1 MQSSNWERAVKVT
14 SEVMRVRTRRV
25 EESLKPFAG
34 FFNSCA
40 DAIAEGLKSIS
51 PLAVKCSV
59 SEADIKKIP
68 SASFRSNCVKF
79 EASGKSFNACF
90 QVDRQFNNLLCDAG
104 LGGNG
109 LWNLSGDDALRPPS
123 KFEAMLVKH
132 FVNVVA
138 ECIPKTHLA
147 ATGQE
152 VVLLKEEDPGPQD
165 TQKAPYIRCIS
176 AKFLVNIV
184 SLSAE
189 VSISFPQSE
198 VEQAL
203 RASVLQPQQVDA
215 RMEKALSHC
224 PFEVSVLL
232 PPQLMNIDA
241 IMALEPDSV
250 LRLEARPHDSAVLK
264 VEGMEVA
271 RGRIRIHP
279 NKVGLLLQ

>member
-1 MQSSNWERAVKVT
+1 
-14 SEVMRVRTRRV
+14 
-25 EESLKPFAG
+25 
-34 FFNSCA
+34 
-40 DAIAEGLKSIS
+40 
-51 PLAVKCSV
+51 
-59 SEADIKKIP
+59 
-68 SASFRSNCVKF
+68 VKF

>member
-1 MQSSNWERAVKVT
+1 
-14 SEVMRVRTRRV
+14 MRVRTKRV

-40 DAIAEGLKSIS
+40 EAIAEGLKSIT

-68 SASFRSNCVKF
+68 SASFRTNSVTF
-79 EASGKSFNACF
+79 EAGGKTFDACF

-109 LWNLSGDDALRPPS
+109 LWLSNAEDASRPPS
-123 KFEAMLVKH
+123 KFEVMLVNH
-132 FVNVVA
+132 FVKMVA
-138 ECIPKTHLA
+138 QCIPKTHLA

-152 VVLLKEEDPGPQD
+152 ISLLNEEEPRQQSAADAQHL
-165 TQKAPYIRCIS
+165 RCIC
-176 AKFLVNIV
+176 AKFLINIV

-189 VSISFPQSE
+189 ITVCFPQSQL
-198 VEQAL
+198 EQTFST
-203 RASVLQPQQVDA
+203 SVLPSQHVDA
-215 RMEKALSHC
+215 RLEKALSHC

-241 IMALEPDSV
+241 ILALEPDSV
-250 LRLEARPHDSAVLK
+250 LRLEARPHDCAVLK

-271 RGRIRIHP
+271 KGKIRIHP
-279 NKVGLLLQ
+279 NKIGLLLQ